1 MCLLWKNVKTNPLAI
16 AVLGIRVM
24 VAIGAIGAIEAMT
37 VMVAIG
43 VITATIATT
52 VIIAIIVIQVII
64 VIITII
70 TIITTIIILIISII
84 STILI
89 MLLISFPVLMIGS
102 SELFVIA
109 AIVLL
114 LFGAKKI
121 PELMKSMGQ
130 GVRYFKKGMNEDL
143 QENNLDSKGEENE
156 VQLPKEDK

>member
-24 VAIGAIGAIEAMT
+24 VAIGAIEAMA
-37 VMVAIG
+37 VMAAMVAI
-43 VITATIATT
+43 TT
-52 VIIAIIVIQVII
+52 
-64 VIITII
+64 T
-70 TIITTIIILIISII
+70 IILIISII